1 MPAYRDKERNTW
13 FVAFY
18 YKTWNGEHK
27 QKRKRGFK
35 TKRDALDYELRFK
48 QTREGTLDMKFEDF
62 VEMYF
67 DDISPKLKLNTL
79 MTKKTV
85 ISKKITPYFK
95 GKPMNEIKACDI
107 VKWQNEMMEFV
118 NEKGKPY
125 SKKSLQG
132 MQSQLSAIFNHAV
145 RLYELDKNPVR
156 IAGPIGGESE
166 VKEMQIWTTEE
177 YKKFSEAISDK
188 PQAFYAFEVLYW
200 TGIRL
205 GELLAL
211 TVSDFDFKKQTM
223 RIDKSLQNIKGKVYV
238 TTPKTVMSNRTVKIP
253 EFLCHEIQEY
263 IEMMYGIRKG
273 ERIFQ
278 FTKSY
283 LHHQMIRGS
292 KLAGVKRIRIHDL
305 RHSHISLL
313 IEMGFTPVDIAK
325 RVGHENINITMHYAH
340 MFPQKQDEM
349 IDKLEDKNNLLE
361 EEISWTDTKKKKD
374 LMGITESETE

>member
-1 MPAYRDKERNTW
+1 
-13 FVAFY
+13 
-18 YKTWNGEHK
+18 
-27 QKRKRGFK
+27 
-35 TKRDALDYELRFK
+35 
-48 QTREGTLDMKFEDF
+48 MKFEDF

-253 EFLCHEIQEY
+253 EFLCHGAGYACHRWHPEEGGSVRWLIWQSPPAFGHGRKSAGLLNMWFTVHCAIQATTNTH
-263 IEMMYGIRKG
+263 I
-273 ERIFQ
+273 
-278 FTKSY
+278 KS
-283 LHHQMIRGS
+283 S
-292 KLAGVKRIRIHDL
+292 
-305 RHSHISLL
+305 RH
-313 IEMGFTPVDIAK
+313 
-325 RVGHENINITMHYAH
+325 
-340 MFPQKQDEM
+340 
-349 IDKLEDKNNLLE
+349 
-361 EEISWTDTKKKKD
+361 
-374 LMGITESETE
+374 